1 MTVHDLAAFAP
12 FEAVCADFYRLA
24 RKAADRGERI
34 AGFMCSYSPQ
44 ELFHAAGYF
53 PVRILGRAGN
63 TPRADELLQAYACS
77 FARSTLDS
85 ALAGEFHFL
94 SLAVFSHTCDTMQNV
109 ADLWRRNRPETPA
122 IIVSTPTLTEGPAAR
137 RYFRR
142 ELERVRARLEELAG
156 PISDER
162 IRESIC
168 LYTRHRKV
176 MQRLYALRRA
186 HPEQLSAQQMIAVIL
201 AAFLMRREDHLAHTE
216 KLVTSLAS
224 LKKALGPPGARVLVA
239 GSVCQNLA
247 FIKVIEAAG
256 CTVVD
261 DDLCMGS
268 RSFSMPE
275 VEEGEPLD
283 MLAQMYLGRTPCPAF
298 HKPGF
303 DPGRHILEKAREAK
317 ADGVIFLLTKFCDPW
332 LFDHVHINRVL
343 EDAGIPTLTL
353 EIEQHLPPSGQM
365 RTRAQAFAELLQ
377 ARAG

>member
-1 MTVHDLAAFAP
+1 MAAHEVAEMAP
-12 FEAVCADFYRLA
+12 FAAVCADYYRPA
-24 RKAADRGERI
+24 REAAERGAKI

-44 ELFHAAGYF
+44 ELLHAAGYF

-85 ALAGEFHFL
+85 ALAGEFNFL
-94 SLAVFSHTCDTMQNV
+94 SLAMFSHTCDTMQNV
-109 ADLWRRNRPETPA
+109 ADLWRRNRPETPT

-137 RYFRR
+137 KFYCR

-156 PISDER
+156 PISDDG
-162 IRESIC
+162 IRDSMR
-168 LYTRHRKV
+168 LYARHREA

-186 HPEQLSAQQMIAVIL
+186 HPERLSAQQMLSVVL
-201 AAFLMRREDHLAHTE
+201 AAFLTRREDHLPHVE
-216 KLVTSLAS
+216 KLVTSLESFENAP
-224 LKKALGPPGARVLVA
+224 ALPGARVLVA
-239 GSVCQNLA
+239 GSVCQSLA
-247 FIKVIEAAG
+247 FMEVIESAG

-268 RSFSMPE
+268 RSFSMPA

-283 MLAQMYLGRTPCPAF
+283 MLSQMYLARTPCPAF

-303 DPGRHILEKAREAK
+303 DPGHHILKKAQEAK
-317 ADGVIFLLTKFCDPW
+317 ANGVIFLLTKFCDPW
-332 LFDHVHINRVL
+332 LFDQVRINRVL
-343 EDAGIPTLTL
+343 EDAGIPVLTL
-353 EIEQHLPPSGQM
+353 EIEQHLPPSEQM

>member
-1 MTVHDLAAFAP
+1 
-12 FEAVCADFYRLA
+12 
-24 RKAADRGERI
+24 
-34 AGFMCSYSPQ
+34 
-44 ELFHAAGYF
+44 
-53 PVRILGRAGN
+53 
-63 TPRADELLQAYACS
+63 
-77 FARSTLDS
+77 
-85 ALAGEFHFL
+85 LAGEFDLL

-109 ADLWRRNRPETPA
+109 ADLWRRNRPETPT
-122 IIVSTPTLTEGPAAR
+122 IIISAPTLTEGPAAR

-156 PISDER
+156 PVSGEQ
-162 IRESIC
+162 IRASMC
-168 LYTRHRKV
+168 LYARHREV

-186 HPEQLSAQQMIAVIL
+186 HPEKLSAQQMLAVVL
-201 AAFLMRREDHLAHTE
+201 AAFLMRREDHLAHLE
-216 KLVTSLAS
+216 KLVKSLES
-224 LKKALGPPGARVLVA
+224 LKNAPAPPSARVLVA

-247 FIKVIEAAG
+247 FIEMIEAAG

-275 VEEGEPLD
+275 AEKGEPLE
-283 MLAQMYLGRTPCPAF
+283 MLSQMYLARTPCPAF

-303 DPGRHILEKAREAK
+303 DPGQHILRKAREAN

-332 LFDHVHINRVL
+332 LFDQVHINRVL
-343 EDAGIPTLTL
+343 EKAGIPALTL
-353 EIEQHLPPSGQM
+353 EIEQHLPPSEQM